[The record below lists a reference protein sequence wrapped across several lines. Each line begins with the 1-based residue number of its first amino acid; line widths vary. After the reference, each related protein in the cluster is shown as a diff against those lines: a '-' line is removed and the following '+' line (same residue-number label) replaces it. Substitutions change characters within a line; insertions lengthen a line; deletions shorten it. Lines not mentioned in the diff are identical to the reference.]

1 MSVGHQLLSP
11 RSCPIV
17 EIQRQISDLVSV
29 IWDFFKVWIYG
40 WGGWGIMGKVR
51 EIISIVFVLFIE
63 SYTPPSHFNPSLLFS
78 LPVFCWVF
86 MDNDGKVE
94 PKDSCPLMSCF
105 KDMFK
110 SSK

>member
-1 MSVGHQLLSP
+1 MGGVVGALW
-11 RSCPIV
+11 
-17 EIQRQISDLVSV
+17 E
-29 IWDFFKVWIYG
+29 
-40 WGGWGIMGKVR
+40 KVR

-63 SYTPPSHFNPSLLFS
+63 FFLLHTFTPLLFP

-86 MDNDGKVE
+86 MDKDGDVE

>member
-1 MSVGHQLLSP
+1 MGFLLNVDIWVG
-11 RSCPIV
+11 
-17 EIQRQISDLVSV
+17 
-29 IWDFFKVWIYG
+29 WA
-40 WGGWGIMGKVR
+40 IMGKVR
-51 EIISIVFVLFIE
+51 EIISTVFVLFIE
-63 SYTPPSHFNPSLLFS
+63 SFPPLTFNPPLLFP

-86 MDNDGKVE
+86 MDNDGEVE